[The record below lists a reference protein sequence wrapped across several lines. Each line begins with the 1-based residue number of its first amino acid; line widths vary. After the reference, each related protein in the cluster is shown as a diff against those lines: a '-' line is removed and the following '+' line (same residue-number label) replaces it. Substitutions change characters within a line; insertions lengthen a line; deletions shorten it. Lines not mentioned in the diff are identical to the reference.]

1 MDYSSVKR
9 VLAGLIAAGG
19 LLTAGTAYASA
30 GGEPVA
36 EPVSNET
43 SISPLDILRSR
54 SPVERWQ
61 QLRERWKQSAMPVQE
76 ATIVLDEPI
85 PEMPPMDVLVPETH
99 LADEPIPEMPVVDL
113 PVPESRPSAEPM
125 IHTISVQEDPELAE
139 PTPDFP
145 GLPFPGETT
154 PRSGLPELRQ
164 GPFAP
169 DAPTEGRALTPRD
182 LKRMTQILPFYDYE
196 PDPEIRENDPCANLC
211 PRPEGCPPSE
221 GEPPLCPEEL
231 PLTDELYA
239 GRLLPESLFAYTA
252 TNLFHNPLYFEDPQ
266 LERYGHTYHH
276 LIQPFDSVGL
286 FGLQLLGLPAQMT
299 IDPICK
305 KMYPLGYYRP
315 GECAPKLHYQIPWNT
330 RAAINQA
337 AVTTGAIFIFP

>member
-1 MDYSSVKR
+1 M
-9 VLAGLIAAGG
+9 
-19 LLTAGTAYASA
+19 
-30 GGEPVA
+30 
-36 EPVSNET
+36 SNET
-43 SISPLDILRSR
+43 TVSPLDILRSR

-61 QLRERWKQSAMPVQE
+61 QLRERWKQSSAPIPEPPAV
-76 ATIVLDEPI
+76 VDEPI
-85 PEMPPMDVLVPETH
+85 TEMPTVDMLVPETH
-99 LADEPIPEMPVVDL
+99 LAADPVLEMPVVDV
-113 PVPESRPSAEPM
+113 PVPETRAIAPAAEPR
-125 IHTISVQEDPELAE
+125 IHTISVQEDPELAQ

-145 GLPFPGETT
+145 GLPFPGEPT
-154 PRSGLPELRQ
+154 PRRDLPELRQ

-169 DAPTEGRALTPRD
+169 DTPTEGRVLSPRD
-182 LKRMTQILPFYDYE
+182 LKRITAILPFHDYE

-211 PRPEGCPPSE
+211 PRPDGCPPSE

-231 PLTDELYA
+231 PLTDQTYP
-239 GRLLPESLFAYTA
+239 GRLLPESVFAYTA
-252 TNLFHNPLYFEDPQ
+252 SNVFHNPLYFEDVQ

-337 AVTTGAIFIFP
+337 AVTTGAFFIFP